1 MQEIPENQLSARRRD
16 DFLNFNHVKNAP
28 AAPGIEP

>member
-1 MQEIPENQLSARRRD
+1 VQEIQENHLSARRQD
-16 DFLNFNHVKNAP
+16 DFLNFNNLKSAP